1 MMMSNQISCL
11 AVLSLIIFITCRLK
25 PTVGFIPNHKS
36 LASSITVQKRSR
48 HQLEQQRSSDE
59 RQSASSSPQN
69 TPFFLQTLGEEQQ
82 QKQEELQREQSDG
95 WNTAQSNG
103 YTQQMDDEYIGDTS
117 AVNAQYQ
124 SQQEEY
130 YNYQQQPPQS
140 PPPPPTAAAAA
151 DQSSQFQTSS
161 STQQQQASSSQDG
174 GISSVDARVLESI
187 LAEGKLDLNTEDEV
201 KKLLEG
207 PRMTE
212 EYYGAGNVED
222 SGESSKYSSKVISV
236 SNVTFVLF
244 IIHFLLSNHEDVLT
258 HEHNVRLVFSFS
270 PFRTTNFGIV
280 SEPRDLN

>member
-1 MMMSNQISCL
+1 MMSSNQMSCL
-11 AVLSLIIFITCRLK
+11 AVFSLVFITACHIK
-25 PTVGFIPNHKS
+25 PTVGFVPNHKS
-36 LASSITVQKRSR
+36 LESSITLQKRSR

-59 RQSASSSPQN
+59 RQSASSPQN

-82 QKQEELQREQSDG
+82 QQQQQEQSDG
-95 WNTAQSNG
+95 NFAWNTAQSNG

-130 YNYQQQPPQS
+130 YSYQQQPPQS
-140 PPPPPTAAAAA
+140 PPPPPTAAAAV

-161 STQQQQASSSQDG
+161 PTQQQASSSSQDG

-212 EYYGAGNVED
+212 EYYGAGNEGD
-222 SGESSKYSSKVISV
+222 GGENSKYSSKVISV
-236 SNVTFVLF
+236 SDVAFYF
-244 IIHFLLSNHEDVLT
+244 FHYIFLVKS
-258 HEHNVRLVFSFS
+258 
-270 PFRTTNFGIV
+270 
-280 SEPRDLN
+280 

>member
-1 MMMSNQISCL
+1 MRGNRACVPQFYATNNYSLHYKYRRRKMMSSNQMSCL
-11 AVLSLIIFITCRLK
+11 AVAFSLIFITCHLK
-25 PTVGFIPNHKS
+25 PTAGFIPNHKS
-36 LASSITVQKRSR
+36 LVSSTTLQKRSR

-59 RQSASSSPQN
+59 RQSAASSSQN

-82 QKQEELQREQSDG
+82 EQREQSG
-95 WNTAQSNG
+95 NFAWNTAQSNG

-140 PPPPPTAAAAA
+140 PPPPPTAAAAV

-161 STQQQQASSSQDG
+161 PTQQQQASSSQDG

-244 IIHFLLSNHEDVLT
+244 IIHFLLSNYDRCSHT
-258 HEHNVRLVFSFS
+258 
-270 PFRTTNFGIV
+270 
-280 SEPRDLN
+280 

>member
-1 MMMSNQISCL
+1 MSSKISCL
-11 AVLSLIIFITCRLK
+11 AVAFSLIFITCHLK
-25 PTVGFIPNHKS
+25 PTVGFVPFHTF
-36 LASSITVQKRSR
+36 LASSITLQKRSR

-59 RQSASSSPQN
+59 RQSASSPQN

-82 QKQEELQREQSDG
+82 QQQQQEQSGDFA

-124 SQQEEY
+124 SQQEKY

-140 PPPPPTAAAAA
+140 PPPPPTAAAAV

-161 STQQQQASSSQDG
+161 PTQQQASSSSQDG

-212 EYYGAGNVED
+212 EYYGAGNEGD
-222 SGESSKYSSKVISV
+222 GGESSKYSSKVISV
-236 SNVTFVLF
+236 S
-244 IIHFLLSNHEDVLT
+244 DVY
-258 HEHNVRLVFSFS
+258 VFS
-270 PFRTTNFGIV
+270 
-280 SEPRDLN
+280 